1 MVTCD
6 IGRCFTKEISY
17 LCYME
22 NEIIQM
28 NDINTYC
35 KYCGFE
41 VLHPLVAVVDMAE
54 AKRNYPECKLNYGLY
69 ALWLKQGVGC
79 TIRYG
84 RRNYDYQDGTVVS
97 FAPGQVV
104 QVEPNVGVSSSAI
117 GLLFHP
123 DLIHGTSLGRKIERY
138 SFFSYND
145 AEALHLSEREREQYL
160 MIIESIKREL
170 SHDIDR
176 HSKELLCDNIGMLL
190 DQCLR
195 FYDRQFITREKVN
208 GDVLADFESRL
219 NAYFSEGQAKRHG
232 FPTVAGMAGEL
243 CFSVGYFGDL
253 IKKETGLTAQQYI
266 QNKIIDLAK
275 QELLGTELSVSDI
288 ALNLG
293 FEYPQHFTR
302 MFKKVT
308 GKSPSEFRMIA

>member
-1 MVTCD
+1 ME
-6 IGRCFTKEISY
+6 EIVQLNS
-17 LCYME
+17 
-22 NEIIQM
+22 IP
-28 NDINTYC
+28 DYC

-54 AKRNYPECKLNYGLY
+54 AQRNYPECKLNYGLY

-104 QVEPNVGVSSSAI
+104 QVEPNGESSASAI

-138 SFFSYND
+138 SFFSYHD

-170 SHDIDR
+170 RHDIDR
-176 HSKELLCDNIGMLL
+176 HSKELLCDNIEMLL

-208 GDVLADFESRL
+208 GDVLADFERIL
-219 NAYFSEGQAKRHG
+219 NAYFTEGAARSEG
-232 FPTVAGMAGEL
+232 FPSVARMADEL
-243 CFSVGYFGDL
+243 HFSVGYFGDL
-253 IKKETGLTAQQYI
+253 IKKETGQTAQQYI
-266 QNKIIDLAK
+266 QNKLINLAK
-275 QELLGTELSVSDI
+275 EALLGTDLPVSEI

>member
-1 MVTCD
+1 ME
-6 IGRCFTKEISY
+6 EIVQLNS
-17 LCYME
+17 
-22 NEIIQM
+22 IP
-28 NDINTYC
+28 DYC

-54 AKRNYPECKLNYGLY
+54 AQRNYPECKLNYGLY

-104 QVEPNVGVSSSAI
+104 QVEPNGETSASAI

-138 SFFSYND
+138 SFFSYHD

-170 SHDIDR
+170 RHDIDR
-176 HSKELLCDNIGMLL
+176 HSKELLCDNIEMLL

-208 GDVLADFESRL
+208 GDVLADFERIL
-219 NAYFSEGQAKRHG
+219 NAYFTEGVARNNG
-232 FPTVAGMAGEL
+232 FPSVARMADEL
-243 CFSVGYFGDL
+243 HFSVGYFGDL
-253 IKKETGLTAQQYI
+253 IKKETGQTAQQYI
-266 QNKIIDLAK
+266 QNKLINLAK
-275 QELLGTELSVSDI
+275 EALLGTDLPVSEI

-293 FEYPQHFTR
+293 FDYPQHFTR

-308 GKSPSEFRMIA
+308 GKSPSEFRLIA

>member
-1 MVTCD
+1 ME
-6 IGRCFTKEISY
+6 EIVQLNS
-17 LCYME
+17 
-22 NEIIQM
+22 IP
-28 NDINTYC
+28 DYC

-54 AKRNYPECKLNYGLY
+54 AQRNYPECKLNYGLY

-104 QVEPNVGVSSSAI
+104 QVEPNGETSASAI

-138 SFFSYND
+138 SFFSYHD

-170 SHDIDR
+170 RHDIDR
-176 HSKELLCDNIGMLL
+176 HSKELLCDNIEMLL

-208 GDVLADFESRL
+208 GDVLADFERIL
-219 NAYFSEGQAKRHG
+219 NAYFTEGVARNNG
-232 FPTVAGMAGEL
+232 FPSVARMADEL
-243 CFSVGYFGDL
+243 HFSVGYFGDL
-253 IKKETGLTAQQYI
+253 IKKETGQTAQQYI
-266 QNKIIDLAK
+266 QNKLINLAK
-275 QELLGTELSVSDI
+275 EALLGTDLPVSEI

>member
-1 MVTCD
+1 ME
-6 IGRCFTKEISY
+6 KEIVQLNS
-17 LCYME
+17 
-22 NEIIQM
+22 IA
-28 NDINTYC
+28 DYC

-41 VLHPLVAVVDMAE
+41 LLHPLVAVVNMAD

-104 QVEPNVGVSSSAI
+104 RVEPNDGVSASAI

-145 AEALHLSEREREQYL
+145 AEALHLSERERAQYL
-160 MIIESIKREL
+160 SIIEIIRGEL
-170 SHDIDR
+170 EHAIDK
-176 HSKELLCDNIGMLL
+176 HSRELLCDHIELLL
-190 DQCLR
+190 DLCMR

-208 GDVLADFESRL
+208 GDVLADFEREL
-219 NAYFSEGQAKRHG
+219 NDYFASGYASLRG
-232 FPTVAGMAGEL
+232 FPSVAWMADKL
-243 CFSVGYFGDL
+243 HFSVGYFGDL
-253 IKKETGLTAQQYI
+253 IKKETGQTAQQYI

-275 QELLGTELSVSDI
+275 QELLGSDLPVSEI
-288 ALNLG
+288 ALRLG
-293 FEYPQHFTR
+293 FDYPQHFTR
-302 MFKKVT
+302 MFKKMT
-308 GKSPSEFRMIA
+308 GIAPSEYRVRS

>member
-1 MVTCD
+1 ME
-6 IGRCFTKEISY
+6 EIVQLNS
-17 LCYME
+17 
-22 NEIIQM
+22 IP
-28 NDINTYC
+28 DYC

-54 AKRNYPECKLNYGLY
+54 AQRNYPECKLNYGLY

-104 QVEPNVGVSSSAI
+104 QVEPNGNESASAI

-138 SFFSYND
+138 SFFSYHD

-160 MIIESIKREL
+160 MVIESIKREL
-170 SHDIDR
+170 RHDIDR
-176 HSKELLCDNIGMLL
+176 HSKELLCDNIEMLL

-208 GDVLADFESRL
+208 GDVLADFERIL
-219 NAYFSEGQAKRHG
+219 NAYFTEGAARSEG
-232 FPTVAGMAGEL
+232 FPSVARMADEL
-243 CFSVGYFGDL
+243 HFSVGYFGDL
-253 IKKETGLTAQQYI
+253 IKKETGQTAQQYI
-266 QNKIIDLAK
+266 QNKLINLAK
-275 QELLGTELSVSDI
+275 EALLGTDLPVSEI

>member
-1 MVTCD
+1 ME
-6 IGRCFTKEISY
+6 KEIVQLNS
-17 LCYME
+17 
-22 NEIIQM
+22 IA
-28 NDINTYC
+28 DYC

-41 VLHPLVAVVDMAE
+41 LLHPLVAVVDMAD
-54 AKRNYPECKLNYGLY
+54 AKRNYPECKLNYRLY

-79 TIRYG
+79 SIRYG
-84 RRNYDYQDGTVVS
+84 RRSYDYQDGTVVS

-104 QVEPNVGVSSSAI
+104 QVEPNGDTSANAI

-145 AEALHLSEREREQYL
+145 AEALHLSERERAQYL
-160 MIIESIKREL
+160 SIINSIREEL
-170 SHDIDR
+170 EHAIDK
-176 HSKELLCDNIGMLL
+176 HSRELLCDHIELLL
-190 DQCLR
+190 DLCMR
-195 FYDRQFITREKVN
+195 FYDRQFITRERVN
-208 GDVLADFESRL
+208 GDVLADFEREL
-219 NAYFSEGQAKRHG
+219 NDYFASGFASLRG
-232 FPTVAGMAGEL
+232 FPSVAWMADKL
-243 CFSVGYFGDL
+243 HFSVGYFGDL
-253 IKKETGLTAQQYI
+253 IKKETGQTAQQYV

-275 QELLGTELSVSDI
+275 EALLGTDLPVSEI

-308 GKSPSEFRMIA
+308 GMAPSEYRVMS

>member
-1 MVTCD
+1 M
-6 IGRCFTKEISY
+6 IQQSFGY
-17 LCYME
+17 LCISME
-22 NEIIQM
+22 EIVQLNSIP
-28 NDINTYC
+28 DYC

-54 AKRNYPECKLNYGLY
+54 AQRNYPECKLNYGLY

-104 QVEPNVGVSSSAI
+104 QVEPNGNESASAI

-138 SFFSYND
+138 SFFSYHD

-160 MIIESIKREL
+160 MVIESIKREL
-170 SHDIDR
+170 RHDIDR
-176 HSKELLCDNIGMLL
+176 HSKELLCDNIEMLL

-208 GDVLADFESRL
+208 GDVLADFERIL
-219 NAYFSEGQAKRHG
+219 NAYFTEGVARNNG
-232 FPTVAGMAGEL
+232 FPSVARMADEL
-243 CFSVGYFGDL
+243 HFSVGYFGDL
-253 IKKETGLTAQQYI
+253 IKKETGQTAQQYI
-266 QNKIIDLAK
+266 QNKLINLAK
-275 QELLGTELSVSDI
+275 EALLGTDLPVSEI

>member
-1 MVTCD
+1 MIQQRFD
-6 IGRCFTKEISY
+6 Y
-17 LCYME
+17 LCICME
-22 NEIIQM
+22 EIVQLNSIP
-28 NDINTYC
+28 NYC

-41 VLHPLVAVVDMAE
+41 VLHPLVAVVDLAE
-54 AKRNYPECKLNYGLY
+54 AQRNYPECKLNYGLY

-104 QVEPNVGVSSSAI
+104 QVEPNGETSASAI

-138 SFFSYND
+138 SFFSYHD

-160 MIIESIKREL
+160 LIIESIKREL
-170 SHDIDR
+170 RHDIDR
-176 HSKELLCDNIGMLL
+176 HSKELLCDNIEMLL

-208 GDVLADFESRL
+208 GDVLADFERIL
-219 NAYFSEGQAKRHG
+219 NAYFTEGVARNNG
-232 FPTVAGMAGEL
+232 FPSVARMADEL
-243 CFSVGYFGDL
+243 HFSVGYFGDL
-253 IKKETGLTAQQYI
+253 IKKETGQTAQQYI
-266 QNKIIDLAK
+266 QNKLINLAK
-275 QELLGTELSVSDI
+275 EALLGTDLPVSEI

>member
-1 MVTCD
+1 ME
-6 IGRCFTKEISY
+6 EIVQLNS
-17 LCYME
+17 
-22 NEIIQM
+22 IP
-28 NDINTYC
+28 DYC

-54 AKRNYPECKLNYGLY
+54 AQRNYPECKLNYGLY

-104 QVEPNVGVSSSAI
+104 QVEPNGNESASAI

-138 SFFSYND
+138 SFFSYHD

-170 SHDIDR
+170 RHDIDR
-176 HSKELLCDNIGMLL
+176 HSKELLCDNIEMLL

-208 GDVLADFESRL
+208 GDVLADFERIL
-219 NAYFSEGQAKRHG
+219 NAYFTEGVARNDG
-232 FPTVAGMAGEL
+232 FPSVARMADEL
-243 CFSVGYFGDL
+243 HFSVGYFGDL
-253 IKKETGLTAQQYI
+253 IKKETGQTAQQYI
-266 QNKIIDLAK
+266 QNKLINLAK
-275 QELLGTELSVSDI
+275 EALLGTDLPVSEI

-293 FEYPQHFTR
+293 FDYPQHFTR

>member
-1 MVTCD
+1 MIQQRFD
-6 IGRCFTKEISY
+6 Y
-17 LCYME
+17 LCICME
-22 NEIIQM
+22 EIVQLNSIP
-28 NDINTYC
+28 DYC

-54 AKRNYPECKLNYGLY
+54 AQRNYPECKLNYGLY

-104 QVEPNVGVSSSAI
+104 QVEPNGETSASAI

-138 SFFSYND
+138 SFFSYHD

-160 MIIESIKREL
+160 LIIESIKREL
-170 SHDIDR
+170 RHDIDR
-176 HSKELLCDNIGMLL
+176 HSKELLCDNIEMLL

-208 GDVLADFESRL
+208 GDVLADFERIL
-219 NAYFSEGQAKRHG
+219 NAYFTEGVARNNG
-232 FPTVAGMAGEL
+232 FPSVARMADEL
-243 CFSVGYFGDL
+243 HFSVGYFGDL
-253 IKKETGLTAQQYI
+253 IKKETGQTAQQYI
-266 QNKIIDLAK
+266 QNKIIHLAK
-275 QELLGTELSVSDI
+275 EALLGTDLPVSEI

>member
-1 MVTCD
+1 MIQQRFD
-6 IGRCFTKEISY
+6 Y
-17 LCYME
+17 LCICME
-22 NEIIQM
+22 EIVQLNSIP
-28 NDINTYC
+28 DYC

-54 AKRNYPECKLNYGLY
+54 AQRNYPECKLNYGLY

-84 RRNYDYQDGTVVS
+84 RRNYDYQDGTVIS

-104 QVEPNVGVSSSAI
+104 QVEPNGNESASAI

-138 SFFSYND
+138 SFFSYHD

-160 MIIESIKREL
+160 LIIESIKREL
-170 SHDIDR
+170 RHDIDR
-176 HSKELLCDNIGMLL
+176 HSKELLCDNIEMLL

-208 GDVLADFESRL
+208 GDVLADFERIL
-219 NAYFSEGQAKRHG
+219 NAYFTEGVARNNG
-232 FPTVAGMAGEL
+232 FPSVARMADEL
-243 CFSVGYFGDL
+243 HFSVGYFGDL
-253 IKKETGLTAQQYI
+253 IKKETGQTAQQYI
-266 QNKIIDLAK
+266 QNKIIHLAK
-275 QELLGTELSVSDI
+275 EALLGTDLPVSEI

>member
-1 MVTCD
+1 ME
-6 IGRCFTKEISY
+6 EIVQLNS
-17 LCYME
+17 
-22 NEIIQM
+22 IP
-28 NDINTYC
+28 DYC

-54 AKRNYPECKLNYGLY
+54 AQRNYPECKLNYGLY

-104 QVEPNVGVSSSAI
+104 QLEPNGNESASAI

-138 SFFSYND
+138 SFFSYHD

-170 SHDIDR
+170 RHDIDR
-176 HSKELLCDNIGMLL
+176 HSKELFCDNIEMLL

-208 GDVLADFESRL
+208 GDVLADFERIL
-219 NAYFSEGQAKRHG
+219 NAYFTEGVARNDG
-232 FPTVAGMAGEL
+232 FPSVARMADEL
-243 CFSVGYFGDL
+243 HFSVGYFGDL
-253 IKKETGLTAQQYI
+253 IKKETGQTAQQYI
-266 QNKIIDLAK
+266 QNKLINLAK
-275 QELLGTELSVSDI
+275 EALLGTDLPVSEI

-293 FEYPQHFTR
+293 FDYPQHFTR

>member
-1 MVTCD
+1 ME
-6 IGRCFTKEISY
+6 EIVQLNS
-17 LCYME
+17 
-22 NEIIQM
+22 IP
-28 NDINTYC
+28 DYC

-54 AKRNYPECKLNYGLY
+54 AQRNYPECKLNYGLY

-79 TIRYG
+79 AIRYG

-104 QVEPNVGVSSSAI
+104 RVEPNGNESASAI

-138 SFFSYND
+138 SFFSYHD

-160 MIIESIKREL
+160 MVIESIKREL
-170 SHDIDR
+170 RHDIDR
-176 HSKELLCDNIGMLL
+176 HSKELLCDNIEMLL

-208 GDVLADFESRL
+208 GDVLADFERIL
-219 NAYFSEGQAKRHG
+219 NAYFTEGVARNNG
-232 FPTVAGMAGEL
+232 FPSVARMADEL
-243 CFSVGYFGDL
+243 HFSVGYFGDL
-253 IKKETGLTAQQYI
+253 IKKETGQTAQQYI
-266 QNKIIDLAK
+266 QNKLINLAK
-275 QELLGTELSVSDI
+275 EALLGTDLPVSEI

>member
-1 MVTCD
+1 ME
-6 IGRCFTKEISY
+6 EIVQLNS
-17 LCYME
+17 
-22 NEIIQM
+22 IP
-28 NDINTYC
+28 DYC

-54 AKRNYPECKLNYGLY
+54 AQRNYPECKLNYGLY

-104 QVEPNVGVSSSAI
+104 QVEPNGNESASAI

-138 SFFSYND
+138 SFFSYHD

-160 MIIESIKREL
+160 MIMESIKREL
-170 SHDIDR
+170 RHDIDR
-176 HSKELLCDNIGMLL
+176 HSKELLCDNIEMLL

-208 GDVLADFESRL
+208 GDVLADFERIL
-219 NAYFSEGQAKRHG
+219 NTYFTEGAARNEG
-232 FPTVAGMAGEL
+232 FPSVTRMADEL
-243 CFSVGYFGDL
+243 HFSVGYFGDL
-253 IKKETGLTAQQYI
+253 IKKETGQTAQQYI
-266 QNKIIDLAK
+266 QNKIIHLAK
-275 QELLGTELSVSDI
+275 EALLGTDLPVSEI

>member
-1 MVTCD
+1 MIQQRFD
-6 IGRCFTKEISY
+6 Y
-17 LCYME
+17 LCICME
-22 NEIIQM
+22 EIVQLNSIP
-28 NDINTYC
+28 DYC

-54 AKRNYPECKLNYGLY
+54 AQRNYPECKLNYGLY

-104 QVEPNVGVSSSAI
+104 QVEPNGETSASAI

-138 SFFSYND
+138 SFFSYHD

-170 SHDIDR
+170 RHDIDR
-176 HSKELLCDNIGMLL
+176 HSKELLCDNIEMLL

-208 GDVLADFESRL
+208 GDVLADFERIL
-219 NAYFSEGQAKRHG
+219 NAYFTEGVARNNG
-232 FPTVAGMAGEL
+232 FPSVARMADEL
-243 CFSVGYFGDL
+243 HFSVGYFGDL
-253 IKKETGLTAQQYI
+253 IKKETGQTAQQYI
-266 QNKIIDLAK
+266 QNKLINLAK
-275 QELLGTELSVSDI
+275 EALLGTDLPVSEI

-308 GKSPSEFRMIA
+308 GKSPSEFRMTA

>member
-1 MVTCD
+1 
-6 IGRCFTKEISY
+6 
-17 LCYME
+17 ME
-22 NEIIQM
+22 NEIIQL

-145 AEALHLSEREREQYL
+145 AEALHLSERERTQYL

-208 GDVLADFESRL
+208 GDVLADFESKL
-219 NAYFSEGQAKRHG
+219 NG
-232 FPTVAGMAGEL
+232 FPTVAGMASEL

-253 IKKETGLTAQQYI
+253 IKKETGQTAQQYI
-266 QNKIIDLAK
+266 QNKIINLAK
-275 QELLGTELSVSDI
+275 QELLGTDLSVNEI
-288 ALNLG
+288 AYKLG

-302 MFKKVT
+302 LFKKVT
-308 GKSPSEFRMIA
+308 GKSPTEYRLTA

>member
-1 MVTCD
+1 MIQQRFD
-6 IGRCFTKEISY
+6 Y
-17 LCYME
+17 LCICME
-22 NEIIQM
+22 EIVQLNSIP
-28 NDINTYC
+28 DYC

-54 AKRNYPECKLNYGLY
+54 AQRNYPECKLNYGLY

-104 QVEPNVGVSSSAI
+104 QVEPNGNESASAI

-138 SFFSYND
+138 SFFSYHD

-160 MIIESIKREL
+160 LIIESIKREL
-170 SHDIDR
+170 RHDIDR
-176 HSKELLCDNIGMLL
+176 HSKELLCDNIEMLL

-208 GDVLADFESRL
+208 GDVLADFERIL
-219 NAYFSEGQAKRHG
+219 NAYFTEGVARNNG
-232 FPTVAGMAGEL
+232 FPSVARMADEL
-243 CFSVGYFGDL
+243 HFSVGYFGDL
-253 IKKETGLTAQQYI
+253 IKKETGQTAQQYI
-266 QNKIIDLAK
+266 QNKIIHLAK
-275 QELLGTELSVSDI
+275 EALLGTDLPVSEI

>member
-1 MVTCD
+1 ME
-6 IGRCFTKEISY
+6 KEIVQLNS
-17 LCYME
+17 
-22 NEIIQM
+22 IA
-28 NDINTYC
+28 DYC

-41 VLHPLVAVVDMAE
+41 LLHPLVAVVNMAD

-104 QVEPNVGVSSSAI
+104 RVEPNDGVSASAI

-145 AEALHLSEREREQYL
+145 AEALHLSERERAQYL
-160 MIIESIKREL
+160 SIIENIRVEL
-170 SHDIDR
+170 EHAIDK
-176 HSKELLCDNIGMLL
+176 HSRELLCDHIELLL
-190 DQCLR
+190 DLCMR

-208 GDVLADFESRL
+208 GDVLADFEREL
-219 NAYFSEGQAKRHG
+219 NDYFASGYASLRG
-232 FPTVAGMAGEL
+232 FPSVAWMSDKL
-243 CFSVGYFGDL
+243 NFSVGYFGDL
-253 IKKETGLTAQQYI
+253 IKKETGQTAQQYI

-275 QELLGTELSVSDI
+275 QELLGSDLPVSEI
-288 ALNLG
+288 ASWLG

-302 MFKKVT
+302 MFKKLT
-308 GKSPSEFRMIA
+308 GKSPSEYRLMS

>member
-1 MVTCD
+1 MIQQRFD
-6 IGRCFTKEISY
+6 Y
-17 LCYME
+17 LCICME
-22 NEIIQM
+22 EIVQLNSIP
-28 NDINTYC
+28 DYC

-54 AKRNYPECKLNYGLY
+54 AQRNYPECKLNYGLY

-104 QVEPNVGVSSSAI
+104 RVEPNGETSASAI

-138 SFFSYND
+138 SFFSYHD

-160 MIIESIKREL
+160 LIIESIKREL
-170 SHDIDR
+170 RHDIDR
-176 HSKELLCDNIGMLL
+176 HSKELLCDNIEMLL

-208 GDVLADFESRL
+208 GDVLADFERIL
-219 NAYFSEGQAKRHG
+219 NAYFTEGVARNNG
-232 FPTVAGMAGEL
+232 FPSVARMADEL
-243 CFSVGYFGDL
+243 HFSVGYFGDL
-253 IKKETGLTAQQYI
+253 IKKETGQTAQQYI
-266 QNKIIDLAK
+266 QNKIIHLAK
-275 QELLGTELSVSDI
+275 EALLGTDLPVSEI

>member
-1 MVTCD
+1 ME
-6 IGRCFTKEISY
+6 EIVQLNS
-17 LCYME
+17 
-22 NEIIQM
+22 IP
-28 NDINTYC
+28 DYC

-54 AKRNYPECKLNYGLY
+54 AQRNYPECKLNYGLY

-104 QVEPNVGVSSSAI
+104 QVEPNGNESASAI

-138 SFFSYND
+138 SFFSYHD

-160 MIIESIKREL
+160 MVIESIKREL
-170 SHDIDR
+170 RHDIDR
-176 HSKELLCDNIGMLL
+176 HSKELLCDNIEMLL

-208 GDVLADFESRL
+208 GDVLADFERIL
-219 NAYFSEGQAKRHG
+219 NAYFTEGVARNNG
-232 FPTVAGMAGEL
+232 FPSVARMADEL
-243 CFSVGYFGDL
+243 HFSVGYFGDL
-253 IKKETGLTAQQYI
+253 IKKETGQTAQQYI
-266 QNKIIDLAK
+266 QNKLINLAK
-275 QELLGTELSVSDI
+275 EALLGTDLPVSEI

-308 GKSPSEFRMIA
+308 GKAPSEFRMIA

>member
-1 MVTCD
+1 MIQQRFD
-6 IGRCFTKEISY
+6 Y
-17 LCYME
+17 LCISME
-22 NEIIQM
+22 EIIQL
-28 NDINTYC
+28 NSIPDYC

-54 AKRNYPECKLNYGLY
+54 AQRNYPECKLNYGLY

-104 QVEPNVGVSSSAI
+104 QVEPNGETSASAI

-138 SFFSYND
+138 SFFSYHD

-170 SHDIDR
+170 RHDIDR
-176 HSKELLCDNIGMLL
+176 HSKELLCDNIEMLL

-208 GDVLADFESRL
+208 GDVLADFERIL
-219 NAYFSEGQAKRHG
+219 NAYFTEGVARNNG
-232 FPTVAGMAGEL
+232 FPSVARMADEL
-243 CFSVGYFGDL
+243 HFSVGYFGDL
-253 IKKETGLTAQQYI
+253 IKKETGQTAQQYI
-266 QNKIIDLAK
+266 QNKLINLAK
-275 QELLGTELSVSDI
+275 EALLGTDLPVSEI

-308 GKSPSEFRMIA
+308 GKSPSEYRLIA

>member
-1 MVTCD
+1 ME
-6 IGRCFTKEISY
+6 EIVQLNS
-17 LCYME
+17 
-22 NEIIQM
+22 IP
-28 NDINTYC
+28 DYC

-54 AKRNYPECKLNYGLY
+54 AQRNYPECKLNYGLY

-104 QVEPNVGVSSSAI
+104 QVEPNGETSASAI

-138 SFFSYND
+138 SFFSYHD

-160 MIIESIKREL
+160 MVIESIKREL
-170 SHDIDR
+170 RHDIDR
-176 HSKELLCDNIGMLL
+176 HSKELLCDNIEMLL

-208 GDVLADFESRL
+208 GDVLADFERIL
-219 NAYFSEGQAKRHG
+219 NAYFTEGVARNNG
-232 FPTVAGMAGEL
+232 FPSVARMADEL
-243 CFSVGYFGDL
+243 HFSVGYFGDL
-253 IKKETGLTAQQYI
+253 IKKETGQTAQQYI
-266 QNKIIDLAK
+266 QNKIIHLAK
-275 QELLGTELSVSDI
+275 EALLGTDLPVSEI

>member
-1 MVTCD
+1 
-6 IGRCFTKEISY
+6 
-17 LCYME
+17 ME
-22 NEIIQM
+22 EIIQL
-28 NDINTYC
+28 NSIPDYC

-54 AKRNYPECKLNYGLY
+54 AQRNYPECKLNYGLY

-104 QVEPNVGVSSSAI
+104 QVEPNGETSASAI

-138 SFFSYND
+138 SFFSYHD

-170 SHDIDR
+170 RHDIDR
-176 HSKELLCDNIGMLL
+176 HSKELLCDNIEMLL

-208 GDVLADFESRL
+208 GDVLADFERIL
-219 NAYFSEGQAKRHG
+219 NAYFTEGVARNNG
-232 FPTVAGMAGEL
+232 FPSVARMADEL
-243 CFSVGYFGDL
+243 HFSVGYFGDL
-253 IKKETGLTAQQYI
+253 IKKETGQTAQQYI
-266 QNKIIDLAK
+266 QNKLINLAK
-275 QELLGTELSVSDI
+275 EALLGTDLPVSEI

-308 GKSPSEFRMIA
+308 GKSPSEYRLIA

>member
-1 MVTCD
+1 M
-6 IGRCFTKEISY
+6 IQQSFGY
-17 LCYME
+17 LCISME
-22 NEIIQM
+22 EIVQLNSIP
-28 NDINTYC
+28 DYC

-41 VLHPLVAVVDMAE
+41 VLHPLVAVVDIAD

-104 QVEPNVGVSSSAI
+104 QVEPNGNESASAI

-138 SFFSYND
+138 SFFSYHD

-160 MIIESIKREL
+160 MVIESIKREL
-170 SHDIDR
+170 RHDIDR
-176 HSKELLCDNIGMLL
+176 HSKELLCDNIEMLL

-208 GDVLADFESRL
+208 GDVLADFERIL
-219 NAYFSEGQAKRHG
+219 NAYFTEGVARNNG
-232 FPTVAGMAGEL
+232 FPSVARMADEL
-243 CFSVGYFGDL
+243 HFSVGYFGDL
-253 IKKETGLTAQQYI
+253 IKKETGQTAQQYI
-266 QNKIIDLAK
+266 QNKLINLAK
-275 QELLGTELSVSDI
+275 EALLGTDLPVSEI

>member
-1 MVTCD
+1 ME
-6 IGRCFTKEISY
+6 EIVQLNS
-17 LCYME
+17 
-22 NEIIQM
+22 IP
-28 NDINTYC
+28 DYC

-54 AKRNYPECKLNYGLY
+54 AQRNYPECKLNYGLY

-79 TIRYG
+79 TNRYG

-104 QVEPNVGVSSSAI
+104 QVEPNGNESASAI

-138 SFFSYND
+138 SFFSYHD

-170 SHDIDR
+170 RHDIDR
-176 HSKELLCDNIGMLL
+176 HSKELLCDNIEMLL

-208 GDVLADFESRL
+208 GDVLADFERIL
-219 NAYFSEGQAKRHG
+219 NAYFTEGAARSEG
-232 FPTVAGMAGEL
+232 FPSVARMADEL
-243 CFSVGYFGDL
+243 HFSVGYFGDL
-253 IKKETGLTAQQYI
+253 IKKETGQTAQQYI
-266 QNKIIDLAK
+266 QNKLINLAK
-275 QELLGTELSVSDI
+275 EALLGTDLPVSEI

>member
-1 MVTCD
+1 ME
-6 IGRCFTKEISY
+6 EIVQLNS
-17 LCYME
+17 
-22 NEIIQM
+22 IP
-28 NDINTYC
+28 DYC

-54 AKRNYPECKLNYGLY
+54 AQRNYPECKLNYGLY

-104 QVEPNVGVSSSAI
+104 QVEPNGNESASAI

-138 SFFSYND
+138 SFFSYHY

-170 SHDIDR
+170 RHDIDR
-176 HSKELLCDNIGMLL
+176 HSKELLCDNIEMLL

-208 GDVLADFESRL
+208 GDVLADFERIL
-219 NAYFSEGQAKRHG
+219 NAYFTEGVARNNG
-232 FPTVAGMAGEL
+232 FPSVARMADEL
-243 CFSVGYFGDL
+243 HFSVGYFGDL
-253 IKKETGLTAQQYI
+253 IKKETGQTAQQYI
-266 QNKIIDLAK
+266 QNKIIHLAK
-275 QELLGTELSVSDI
+275 EALLGTDLPVSEI

>member
-1 MVTCD
+1 MIQQRFD
-6 IGRCFTKEISY
+6 Y
-17 LCYME
+17 LCICME
-22 NEIIQM
+22 EIVQLNSIP
-28 NDINTYC
+28 DYC

-54 AKRNYPECKLNYGLY
+54 AQRNYPECKLNYGLY

-104 QVEPNVGVSSSAI
+104 QVEPNGETSASAI

-138 SFFSYND
+138 SFFSYHD

-160 MIIESIKREL
+160 LIIESIKREL
-170 SHDIDR
+170 RHDIDR
-176 HSKELLCDNIGMLL
+176 HSKELLCDNIEMLL

-208 GDVLADFESRL
+208 GDVLADFERIL
-219 NAYFSEGQAKRHG
+219 NAYFTEGVARNNG
-232 FPTVAGMAGEL
+232 FPSVARMADEL
-243 CFSVGYFGDL
+243 HFSVGYFGDL
-253 IKKETGLTAQQYI
+253 IKKETGQTAQQYI
-266 QNKIIDLAK
+266 QNKLINLAK
-275 QELLGTELSVSDI
+275 EALLGTDLPVSEI

>member
-1 MVTCD
+1 ME
-6 IGRCFTKEISY
+6 KEIVQLNS
-17 LCYME
+17 
-22 NEIIQM
+22 IA
-28 NDINTYC
+28 DYC

-41 VLHPLVAVVDMAE
+41 LLHPLVAVVNMAD

-69 ALWLKQGVGC
+69 ALWLKQGMGC

-104 QVEPNVGVSSSAI
+104 RVEPNDGVSASAI

-145 AEALHLSEREREQYL
+145 AEALHLSERERAQYL
-160 MIIESIKREL
+160 SIINSIRGEL
-170 SHDIDR
+170 EHAIDK
-176 HSKELLCDNIGMLL
+176 HSRELLCDHIELIL
-190 DQCLR
+190 DLCMR

-208 GDVLADFESRL
+208 GDVLADFEREL
-219 NAYFSEGQAKRHG
+219 NDYFASGSASSLG
-232 FPTVAGMAGEL
+232 FPSVAWMADKL
-243 CFSVGYFGDL
+243 HFSVGYFGDL
-253 IKKETGLTAQQYI
+253 IKKETGQTAQQYI

-275 QELLGTELSVSDI
+275 QELLGSDLPVSEI
-288 ALNLG
+288 AFRLG

-302 MFKKVT
+302 LFKKVT
-308 GKSPSEFRMIA
+308 GMAPSEYKLMS

>member
-1 MVTCD
+1 MIQQRFD
-6 IGRCFTKEISY
+6 Y
-17 LCYME
+17 LCICME
-22 NEIIQM
+22 EIVQLNSIP
-28 NDINTYC
+28 DYC

-54 AKRNYPECKLNYGLY
+54 AQRNYPECKLNYGLY

-104 QVEPNVGVSSSAI
+104 QVEPNGETSASAI

-138 SFFSYND
+138 SFFSYHD

-160 MIIESIKREL
+160 MVIESIKREL
-170 SHDIDR
+170 RHDIDR
-176 HSKELLCDNIGMLL
+176 HSKVLLCDNIEMLL

-208 GDVLADFESRL
+208 GDVLADFERIL
-219 NAYFSEGQAKRHG
+219 NAYFTEGVARNNG
-232 FPTVAGMAGEL
+232 FPSVARMADEL
-243 CFSVGYFGDL
+243 HFSVGYFGDL
-253 IKKETGLTAQQYI
+253 IKKETGQTAQQYI
-266 QNKIIDLAK
+266 QNKLINLAK
-275 QELLGTELSVSDI
+275 EALLGTDLPVSEI

>member
-1 MVTCD
+1 ME
-6 IGRCFTKEISY
+6 EIVQLNS
-17 LCYME
+17 
-22 NEIIQM
+22 IP
-28 NDINTYC
+28 DYC

-54 AKRNYPECKLNYGLY
+54 AQRNYPECKLNYGLY

-104 QVEPNVGVSSSAI
+104 QVEPNGNESASAI

-138 SFFSYND
+138 SFFSYHD

-160 MIIESIKREL
+160 MVIESIKREL
-170 SHDIDR
+170 RHDIDR
-176 HSKELLCDNIGMLL
+176 HSKELLCDNIEMLL

-208 GDVLADFESRL
+208 GDVLADFERIL
-219 NAYFSEGQAKRHG
+219 NAYFTEGVARNNG
-232 FPTVAGMAGEL
+232 FPSVARMADEL
-243 CFSVGYFGDL
+243 HFSVGYFGDL
-253 IKKETGLTAQQYI
+253 IKKETGQTAQQYI
-266 QNKIIDLAK
+266 QNKLINLAK
-275 QELLGTELSVSDI
+275 EALLGTDLPVSEI

-293 FEYPQHFTR
+293 FDYPQHFTR

-308 GKSPSEFRMIA
+308 GKSPSEFRLIA

>member
-1 MVTCD
+1 MIQQRFD
-6 IGRCFTKEISY
+6 Y
-17 LCYME
+17 LCICME
-22 NEIIQM
+22 EIVQLNSIP
-28 NDINTYC
+28 DYC

-54 AKRNYPECKLNYGLY
+54 AQRNYPECKLNYGLY

-104 QVEPNVGVSSSAI
+104 QVEPNGETSASAI

-138 SFFSYND
+138 SFFSYHD

-170 SHDIDR
+170 RHDIDR
-176 HSKELLCDNIGMLL
+176 HSKELLCDNIEMLL

-208 GDVLADFESRL
+208 GDVLADFERIL
-219 NAYFSEGQAKRHG
+219 NAYFTEGVARNNG
-232 FPTVAGMAGEL
+232 FPSVARMADEL
-243 CFSVGYFGDL
+243 HFSVGYFGDL
-253 IKKETGLTAQQYI
+253 IKKETGQTAQQYI
-266 QNKIIDLAK
+266 QNKLINLAK
-275 QELLGTELSVSDI
+275 EALLGTDLPVSEI